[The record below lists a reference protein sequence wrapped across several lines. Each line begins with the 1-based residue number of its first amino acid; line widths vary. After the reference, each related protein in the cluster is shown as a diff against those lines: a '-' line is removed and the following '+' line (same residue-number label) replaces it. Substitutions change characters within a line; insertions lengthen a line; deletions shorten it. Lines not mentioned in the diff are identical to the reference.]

1 MLSFLRCWKLTMYSR
16 CEMQICYKMQIV
28 INLFVSSILTSF
40 CDPIC
45 ELYHQT
51 HSTPPLPFISTL
63 HIHLDTFFVLLS
75 HSLSLL
81 FIHFTT
87 YLLYISFISFTHTHK
102 WMYLLMYHFLSMQ
115 RLILP
120 RQNNIVNSIKIPPRF
135 QDWKNIQIFQAY
147 YNKATKHSRVTE
159 DP

>member
-1 MLSFLRCWKLTMYSR
+1 MYSR

-51 HSTPPLPFISTL
+51 HSTPPLHFISTL
-63 HIHLDTFFVLLS
+63 HIHMDTFFVLLS

-87 YLLYISFISFTHTHK
+87 YLLYISFISFTHTHTNECI
-102 WMYLLMYHFLSMQ
+102 YLCIISYPCKDLFYQVKITLLILSKFLPDSKTEKIYIFS
-115 RLILP
+115 RLITTKQ
-120 RQNNIVNSIKIPPRF
+120 QNI
-135 QDWKNIQIFQAY
+135 A
-147 YNKATKHSRVTE
+147 E
-159 DP
+159 